1 MTTPSFD
8 PPAFDPP
15 TSLPRPRVGEAPA
28 FGQLFHPDNAGRY
41 TSAMTDALRLL
52 VEQLATVDRPVTG
65 LSPALAAPPVTAVD
79 LDQPLGDISSA
90 LAEVRELWLGDT
102 VWFHDTAYAAHLNCP
117 VVIPALVAELL
128 MAAVNTS
135 MDTFDQSVGG
145 TFMERHLIDWT
156 AARAG
161 YPEAIRDGIFTSG
174 GSQSNL
180 QALLLARGEAQ
191 LRGVPLDR
199 LRFFASADSHF
210 SIAKSARLLGMG
222 DAAAIAVP
230 TDTARRMDV
239 DALERMLADCVADG
253 LVPAAV
259 VATAGTTDFGVI
271 DPLDEIADACRTYGA
286 WFHVDAAYGGGLL
299 ASPRYRHLLDGI
311 ERSDSVTIDFHKS
324 WFQPVSSSAL
334 IVRDLATMQHAS
346 WYADYLNPKESANPN
361 QVDKSLQTTRRFDA
375 VKLWMTLRVM
385 GPDGLGAYFD
395 AVIDLAREVHDRL
408 ALIDDIE
415 TVAAS
420 QLSTVVFRYAPDRL
434 DEEALG
440 ELNRQIRADLWTS
453 GRAVVAGTKVEG
465 RQFLKFTLL
474 NPKATPEELLDIVDE
489 VRALGLRLTASTMEV
504 AS

>member
-8 PPAFDPP
+8 PPPP
-15 TSLPRPRVGEAPA
+15 SVPRPRAAESAGYA
-28 FGQLFHPDNAGRY
+28 QLFHPDNAGRY
-41 TSAMTDALRLL
+41 ASAVTDALRLL
-52 VEQLATVDRPVTG
+52 LDQLATVEGPVTG
-65 LSPALAAPPVTAVD
+65 LSPAAAAAPVTGVD
-79 LDQPLGDISSA
+79 LDAPLGDVTAA
-90 LAEVRELWLGDT
+90 LTEVRDLWLADA
-102 VWFHDTAYAAHLNCP
+102 VWFHDTTYAAHLNCP
-117 VVIPALVAELL
+117 VVIPALAAELL

-145 TFMERHLIDWT
+145 TFIERHLIDWT

-161 YPEAIRDGIFTSG
+161 YPEGMRDGVFTSG

-191 LRGVPLDR
+191 LRGVPLER
-199 LRFFASADSHF
+199 LRFFTSADSHF
-210 SIAKSARLLGMG
+210 SIAKSARLLGLG

-230 TDTARRMDV
+230 TDAARRMDV

-259 VATAGTTDFGVI
+259 VATAGTTDFGAI
-271 DPLDEIADACRTYGA
+271 DPLDEIADACRPYDA

-299 ASPRYRHLLDGI
+299 ASPRYRHLLAGI

-346 WYADYLNPKESANPN
+346 WYADYLNPQESENPN

-408 ALIDDIE
+408 ALMDDIE
-415 TVAAS
+415 TVAPS
-420 QLSTVVFRYAPDRL
+420 QLSTVVFRYAAPGL
-434 DEEALG
+434 DEEPLG
-440 ELNRQIRADLWTS
+440 EVNRRIRAALWSS
-453 GRAVVAGTKVEG
+453 GRAVVAATRVEG
-465 RQFLKFTLL
+465 RQFLKLTLL
-474 NPKATPEELLDIVDE
+474 NPKATAEELLDVVDTA
-489 VRALGLRLTASTMEV
+489 RALGRELTSVAAEV
-504 AS
+504 A